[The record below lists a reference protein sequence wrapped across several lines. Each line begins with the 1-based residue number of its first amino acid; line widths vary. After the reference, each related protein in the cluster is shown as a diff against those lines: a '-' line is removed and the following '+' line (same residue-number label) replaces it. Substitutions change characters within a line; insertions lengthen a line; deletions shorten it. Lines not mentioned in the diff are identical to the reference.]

1 MGCGR
6 ERWCGAAEGAKRSL
20 LPQRGYL
27 CGGDWGLLLRRRCGA
42 GCVARIF
49 VMLHFFESYTTLLCA
64 CREHSCTFVQ
74 NWYRT
79 STHWPKWIGGCALLR
94 WSKV

>member
-1 MGCGR
+1 MELVAVAR
-6 ERWCGAAEGAKRSL
+6 VLMRRRLEFVAATAV
-20 LPQRGYL
+20 RG
-27 CGGDWGLLLRRRCGA
+27 WLRRANFCDA
-42 GCVARIF
+42 S
-49 VMLHFFESYTTLLCA
+49 FFGSYTTLSCA